1 MIVFPYYLVYMSSF
15 NLKDWS
21 KDAMFEV
28 DIEVEVQKP
37 ESNNTSK
44 PMKTKPK
51 KKGLHEKTV
60 ISRSIN
66 MEIVVSSG
74 PKNPLP
80 MIEDVEDKD
89 EDVIDLITAEKR
101 EPVIRF
107 EDDTDKEAIVTT
119 EEDGVSGIDNE
130 NFRL

>member
-1 MIVFPYYLVYMSSF
+1 MSSSY
-15 NLKDWS
+15 LKDWS
-21 KDAMFEV
+21 KDAMFDV

-44 PMKTKPK
+44 PVKTKPKK